1 MSNYKVIDD
10 LVKTCK
16 NGQEYPDGSPERES
30 GSTAGQLLVMAFRPL
45 ILATL
50 SRSGIHDDQFE
61 DAFQDGIIAES
72 GSTASLTIPSNPIQ
86 PLTIR
91 CRGDRA

>member
-61 DAFQDGIIAES
+61 DAFQDGIIAFM
-72 GSTASLTIPSNPIQ
+72 
-86 PLTIR
+86 
-91 CRGDRA
+91 